1 MVKKRRSKHMLHMT
15 EHVAQDVE
23 VDEPLFKRCIRLHLA
38 ETVARIDQGS
48 LTGRAVYQSRCRF
61 LGKDIVMVTNAA
73 LTKTS
78 VAYDYEVD

>member
-1 MVKKRRSKHMLHMT
+1 MAKQHQSKHMLNMT

-38 ETVARIDQGS
+38 ETVALIDQGR
-48 LTGRAVYQSRCRF
+48 LIGRAVYQSRCRF
-61 LGKDIVMVTNAA
+61 LGKDIVMVTNAK